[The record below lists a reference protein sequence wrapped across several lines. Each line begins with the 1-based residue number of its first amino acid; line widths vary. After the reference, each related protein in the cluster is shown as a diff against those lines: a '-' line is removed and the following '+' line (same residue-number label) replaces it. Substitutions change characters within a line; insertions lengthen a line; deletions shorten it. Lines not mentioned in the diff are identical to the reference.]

1 MNTEDSKDITDTKNT
16 NRYFE
21 TMPPTRLF
29 LRCAIPSMISMAA
42 ISLCT
47 ITDGIFVGQFIGED
61 ALVAVNLVMPL
72 IMISFALSD
81 MIAVGSSVQIA
92 IKLGEKNEKQASAI
106 FSLFSLIIF
115 IISLVVGAI
124 AFFFAE
130 PLVRMMGADPGIS
143 LLAEQYTKVFAM
155 FSPLIM
161 ISFAL
166 DNYLRICGRIHY
178 SLCVNVFA
186 AGANIVLDWLF
197 IARLGMGIG
206 SAALATCLSM
216 GCATVLSL
224 APFIRGKLQL
234 RFSKPV
240 FSLRLIKNVIAN
252 GSSEF
257 FSNIS
262 GSAFMA
268 ITNIVLLR
276 ISGAT
281 AVAAFSIIMYVDSV
295 VKPMLF
301 GMSDSIQPAIS
312 YNLGAGNLRR
322 TWALEHRAQ
331 LFSCLLSV
339 SAMLVMLTGG
349 QWLISLFTPPQN
361 TQLLEMGI
369 LGMRIFSLSYLV
381 SWLPT
386 VSGAFFTALNRPIYS
401 LVVSFGNTIIFP
413 LCGIALLVPVFGVNG
428 VWLTPLL
435 AGILSMLVCL
445 MLLRLVRRDTPNIEP
460 AQE

>member
-1 MNTEDSKDITDTKNT
+1 MKT
-16 NRYFE
+16 NHYFE
-21 TMPPTRLF
+21 TMHPTKLF
-29 LRCAIPSMISMAA
+29 VRCAIPSMISMAA

-47 ITDGIFVGQFIGED
+47 VVDGIFVGRFIGEN

-92 IKLGEKNEKQASAI
+92 IKLGEKDEKQASAM
-106 FSLFSLIIF
+106 FSLFSLIIMM
-115 IISLVVGAI
+115 ISLVVGI
-124 AFFFAE
+124 VAFFFAA
-130 PLVRMMGADPGIS
+130 PLVQLMGADAQVS
-143 LLAEQYTKVFAM
+143 LLAEQYTKVFAI
-155 FSPLIM
+155 FSPVIM

-178 SLCVNVFA
+178 SLWVNVFSA
-186 AGANIVLDWLF
+186 FANIVLDWLF
-197 IARLGMGIG
+197 IAKWGMGIG
-206 SAALATCLSM
+206 SAALATCLSLM
-216 GCATVLSL
+216 CSTILCL
-224 APFIRGKLQL
+224 IPFIRGKLQL
-234 RFSKPV
+234 KFRKPV
-240 FSLRLIKNVIAN
+240 FSLQLIKNVIAN

-268 ITNIVLLR
+268 ITNVVLLR

-301 GMSDSIQPAIS
+301 GMSDSVQPAIS
-312 YNLGAGNLRR
+312 YNLGAGNLKR

-331 LFSCLLSV
+331 FFSCLLSV
-339 SAMLVMLTGG
+339 LSMVVMLTGG
-349 QWLISLFTPPQN
+349 HWLISLFTPPGN
-361 TQLLEMGI
+361 LALLEMGI
-369 LGMRIFSLSYLV
+369 TGMRIFALSYLV

-386 VSGAFFTALNRPIYS
+386 VSGAFFTALNRPVFS
-401 LVVSFGNTIIFP
+401 LLISFGNTIVFP
-413 LCGIALLVPVFGVNG
+413 LLGIALLVPVFGVNG

-435 AGILSMLVCL
+435 SGLLSLILCLV
-445 MLLRLVRRDTPNIEP
+445 LLRRVAHSSAPGTPSP
-460 AQE
+460 

>member
-1 MNTEDSKDITDTKNT
+1 MNANNSDDRTPANT
-16 NRYFE
+16 NQYFE
-21 TMPPTRLF
+21 TMPPTKLF

-47 ITDGIFVGQFIGED
+47 ITDGIFVGRFIGED

-92 IKLGEKNEKQASAI
+92 MKLGEKDEKQASAI
-106 FSLFSLIIF
+106 FSLFSLMIF
-115 IISLVVGAI
+115 LISLVVGVV
-124 AFFFAE
+124 AFFFAA
-130 PLVRMMGADPGIS
+130 PLVRLMGADPGIS
-143 LLAEQYTKVFAM
+143 LLAEQYTKVFAL
-155 FSPLIM
+155 FSPVIM

-178 SLCVNVFA
+178 SLWVNVFSA
-186 AGANIVLDWLF
+186 LANILLDWLF
-197 IARLGMGIG
+197 IARWGMGIG
-206 SAALATCLSM
+206 AAALSTSLSI
-216 GCATVLSL
+216 GCATVLCL
-224 APFIRGKLQL
+224 IPFVRGKLQL
-234 RFSKPV
+234 RFRRPV

-252 GSSEF
+252 GCSEF

-268 ITNIVLLR
+268 ITNVVLLR

-281 AVAAFSIIMYVDSV
+281 AVAAFSIIMYVDGV

-301 GMSDSIQPAIS
+301 GMSDSVQPAIS

-322 TWALEHRAQ
+322 TWALERRAQ
-331 LFSCLLSV
+331 IFSCLLSIL
-339 SAMLVMLTGG
+339 SMLLMLTGG
-349 QWLISLFTPPQN
+349 HWLISLFTPPQN
-361 TQLLEMGI
+361 TALLEMGI

-386 VSGAFFTALNRPIYS
+386 VSGAFFTALNRPAFS
-401 LVVSFGNTIIFP
+401 LLVSFCNTIIFP
-413 LCGIALLVPVFGVNG
+413 LVGIALLVPVLGVNG
-428 VWLTPLL
+428 VWLTPMFS
-435 AGILSMLVCL
+435 GILSMVVCL
-445 MLLRLVRRDTPNIEP
+445 LLLGQVRRSTLLD
-460 AQE
+460 Q